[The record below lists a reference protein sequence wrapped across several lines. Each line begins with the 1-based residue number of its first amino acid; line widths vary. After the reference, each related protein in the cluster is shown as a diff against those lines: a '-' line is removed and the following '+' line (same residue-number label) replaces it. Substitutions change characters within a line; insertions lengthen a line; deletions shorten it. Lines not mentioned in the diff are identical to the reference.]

1 MEKAQAFHLNKLK
14 SLLPKDALCQVWLKL
29 VQWFWRRR
37 CLNFVNVFS
46 LFCNYLPLEK
56 AKALHLNKL
65 ESPSPKD
72 AFCRVWLKLVLWFWR
87 RRFLNFVNLFLLFLN
102 YLRLEKAEVLHL
114 NKLEF
119 PLHKDA
125 LRQVW
130 LKLVQWFW
138 RRWKCEKFTT
148 KTDKFWS
155 GKLTWAF
162 GEDELKKVTYML
174 YKHVFDRP
182 LWPVLLKYKQTSLDF
197 NWMRSYV
204 YCCYYR
210 FGLNSWMETC
220 IKLLRT

>member
-1 MEKAQAFHLNKLK
+1 MYFHYFVNISPWKRAGSFIWTNMN
-14 SLLPKDALCQVWLKL
+14 SLLTKDTLCQDWLKL
-29 VQWFWRRR
+29 AQ
-37 CLNFVNVFS
+37 
-46 LFCNYLPLEK
+46 
-56 AKALHLNKL
+56 
-65 ESPSPKD
+65 
-72 AFCRVWLKLVLWFWR
+72 WFWR

-102 YLRLEKAEVLHL
+102 YLRLEKAEALHL

-174 YKHVFDRP
+174 YKDVFDRP

-220 IKLLRT
+220 IKLWALGFSLLPRVYFILFIDPL